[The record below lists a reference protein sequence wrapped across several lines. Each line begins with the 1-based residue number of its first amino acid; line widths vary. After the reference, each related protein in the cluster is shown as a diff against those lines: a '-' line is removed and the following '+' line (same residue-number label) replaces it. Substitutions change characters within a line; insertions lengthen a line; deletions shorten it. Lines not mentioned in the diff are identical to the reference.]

1 MSQDESVVREKA
13 TELADRARDKASEVQ
28 HQAGGQLRQ
37 QIGQR
42 SGQAG
47 EQVRAIGHALRE
59 TSDQLRGEGQDL
71 PARITDQAAQRL
83 DSVGSYLLG
92 SDPDRILADVE
103 DFARRYPW
111 GVAAGAALIGIAASR
126 FLKASSQRRYDASVT
141 DLRRYERTETSYER
155 DPYEPRT
162 YEPQR
167 SIGETHSL

>member
-13 TELADRARDKASEVQ
+13 TELADRARDKATEVQ

-111 GVAAGAALIGIAASR
+111 GV
-126 FLKASSQRRYDASVT
+126 
-141 DLRRYERTETSYER
+141 
-155 DPYEPRT
+155 
-162 YEPQR
+162 
-167 SIGETHSL
+167 